1 MSAPTMVVTAANA
14 SDTARAA
21 LEAQPAGWTL
31 PQSFYVD
38 QAYFELDMEHVVV
51 PSWLFVAHTCEVA
64 EVGDWVRVD
73 VAADSIIVVRGKDGA
88 VRSFFNSCR
97 HRGSLVCLGE
107 SGHARR
113 LVCPYHQW
121 SYHLDGSFAGGRYL
135 DDEFDP
141 DQFGLVPVHC
151 RTVGGYVFVCL
162 ADSAPDFD
170 AFHDAAQPFLAP
182 HDLEHT
188 KVAHTQVIVEQSNW
202 KLVMENNRECYHC
215 VGAHPELM
223 HSIAEFDGPGSS
235 TNGTGVAEMLDRK
248 YAEWDAEGIVHEHT
262 TEGGQE
268 WRVVRIPFTNDAAA
282 MTVDGSPA
290 CTKLLGELRD
300 DQRGLGSVR
309 LLHLPNTWNHV
320 QSDHVVSFSVLPI
333 SATETKL
340 VTRWLVHRDA
350 VEGIDYDVDHLTKVW
365 EATNDQDRTLA
376 ENNQR
381 GIASRGYRPGPYVPV
396 IETGTSDF
404 TEWYAA
410 TLLAGLSAAQQR

>member
-1 MSAPTMVVTAANA
+1 MMVMPSTAAE
-14 SDTARAA
+14 SARAL
-21 LEAQPAGWTL
+21 LEEHPPGWTL
-31 PQSFYVD
+31 PQPFYVD
-38 QAYFELDMEHVVV
+38 QAYFELDMAHVIAT
-51 PSWLFVAHTCEVA
+51 SWLFVAHTCEVG
-64 EVGDWVRVD
+64 EVGDWIRVD
-73 VAADSIIVVRGKDGA
+73 IGGDSIIIVRGKGGEI
-88 VRSFFNSCR
+88 RSFFNTCR

-121 SYHLDGSFAGGRYL
+121 SYHLDGSFAGARYL
-135 DDEFDP
+135 ADDFDP
-141 DQFGLVPVHC
+141 TGFGLTPVNC
-151 RTVGGYVFVCL
+151 ATVGGYVFVCL
-162 ADSAPDFD
+162 ADSAPDF
-170 AFHDAAQPFLAP
+170 APFADAAAPFLAP
-182 HDLEHT
+182 HDLDVV

-235 TNGTGVAEMLDRK
+235 TNGSGVAEMLDRK
-248 YAEWDAEGIVHEHT
+248 FAEWDAAGIVHEHT
-262 TEGGQE
+262 TTGGLE
-268 WRVVRIPFTNDAAA
+268 WRVVRIPFTNESVA
-282 MTVDGSPA
+282 MTVDGSPGSA
-290 CTKLLGELRD
+290 RLLGTLDES
-300 DQRGLGSVR
+300 QRELGSVR

-350 VEGIDYDVDHLTKVW
+350 VEGIDYDIGHLTKVW
-365 EATNDQDRTLA
+365 EATNSQDRVLA

-396 IETGTSDF
+396 IENGTAEF
-404 TEWYAA
+404 TSWYRD
-410 TLLAGLSAAQQR
+410 TLLAGLRRG